1 MNAGSTDTG
10 IWDRALWVDAMTPAG
25 ETVRLT
31 ADEAKPR
38 YRGVEVPEEWVF
50 LGGAVSAP
58 PGDGEAIREAH
69 LERRRRKVATQV
81 YDLPSCGS
89 TWKNPGPPFGSA
101 WEVVDRVGMRGIRR
115 GDAVVTEKHANFI
128 ANIGEAKA
136 EDILGL
142 MIETRRRS
150 LDELGVD
157 LEPEIRL
164 WGFTRDELRAVGA
177 PA

>member
-1 MNAGSTDTG
+1 
-10 IWDRALWVDAMTPAG
+10 
-25 ETVRLT
+25 
-31 ADEAKPR
+31 
-38 YRGVEVPEEWVF
+38 
-50 LGGAVSAP
+50 
-58 PGDGEAIREAH
+58 
-69 LERRRRKVATQV
+69 
-81 YDLPSCGS
+81 
-89 TWKNPGPPFGSA
+89 
-101 WEVVDRVGMRGIRR
+101 MRGIRR

>member
-1 MNAGSTDTG
+1 
-10 IWDRALWVDAMTPAG
+10 
-25 ETVRLT
+25 
-31 ADEAKPR
+31 
-38 YRGVEVPEEWVF
+38 
-50 LGGAVSAP
+50 
-58 PGDGEAIREAH
+58 
-69 LERRRRKVATQV
+69 
-81 YDLPSCGS
+81 
-89 TWKNPGPPFGSA
+89 
-101 WEVVDRVGMRGIRR
+101 
-115 GDAVVTEKHANFI
+115 VVTEKHANFI
-128 ANIGEAKA
+128 ANMGEAKA